1 MVRFRCSKLGDLMTG
16 SRDKNEPLGET
27 CKSYLD
33 EMVIYLKYGIRKDIT
48 SKYIEKGL
56 LSETDSIGLLL
67 ASDGIIYTKNSERFD
82 NGILTGEPDIIHEG
96 KIIDVKTSWDLFSHI
111 KNKKINPKY
120 EWQVLGYMELTG
132 FREAEVIHV
141 LVDTP
146 ETLIEDEIR
155 RTGWKL
161 GMIEVPED
169 LQDKVRHNMMFKNVP
184 LEERVIKFE
193 VKYSEEKISKLYD
206 KLELCTEYINKQLN
220 N

>member
-1 MVRFRCSKLGDLMTG
+1 
-16 SRDKNEPLGET
+16 
-27 CKSYLD
+27 
-33 EMVIYLKYGIRKDIT
+33 
-48 SKYIEKGL
+48 
-56 LSETDSIGLLL
+56 
-67 ASDGIIYTKNSERFD
+67 
-82 NGILTGEPDIIHEG
+82 
-96 KIIDVKTSWDLFSHI
+96 
-111 KNKKINPKY
+111 
-120 EWQVLGYMELTG
+120 MELTG
-132 FREAEVIHV
+132 CREAEVIHV

-169 LQDKVRHNMMFKNVP
+169 LQDKISHNMMFKNVP